1 MKGREFLR
9 RLRRAGVEI
18 VPKRGK
24 GSHVLV
30 RYEGRSSTVPLHAG
44 LDLDPDFL
52 KEVCKQL
59 RLNTQEVL

>member
-1 MKGREFLR
+1 MKAREFLR
-9 RLRRAGVEI
+9 RLRRTGAEI
-18 VPKRGK
+18 VAKRGK

-30 RYEGRSSTVPLHAG
+30 RYKGRSSTVPLHGG

-59 RLNTQEVL
+59 GLEPKEIL